1 MSRKSGRAFVFVRW
15 TAAPHSPAGLGDVG
29 WGFEHLDRLGRFYCY
44 YCGGSEWRHDPGLAR
59 ARISWQEKCLTLPE
73 LIKAMSNQG
82 HQRPGYDE
90 VKVLEVDEAEPDA
103 ALQFA
108 LRSGSDELA
117 RLVDPLEEVREIIG
131 RYGAR
136 GFAAPRGFSAPFL
149 WYNMLPGRS
158 VPLRKLPVHLFQLRA
173 ARERRNELSAG
184 EVENQ
189 VRTVAE
195 AVPRVLG
202 VSDCFIARIRSD
214 FLISV
219 DIVVSARLSVGE
231 GRIVG
236 EAVEEALR
244 AANPNARYVLARVR
258 SDET

>member
-15 TAAPHSPAGLGDVG
+15 TAAPYSPARLGDVA
-29 WGFEHLDRLGRFYCY
+29 WGFEYLDRMGRFNCY
-44 YCGGSEWRHDPGLAR
+44 YCGGSEWRHDPVPAR
-59 ARISWQEKCLTLPE
+59 PRSPWQVKCLTLPE

-82 HQRPGYDE
+82 PERPGYDE
-90 VKVLEVDEAEPDA
+90 VKVIEVDSAESDA

-108 LRSGSDELA
+108 QRSSSDDVV
-117 RLVDPLEEVREIIG
+117 RPVDPLEEAREIIS

-136 GFAAPRGFSAPFL
+136 GFAASKGFSAPFL

-173 ARERRNELSAG
+173 AGERRGDLSVDD
-184 EVENQ
+184 VEEQ
-189 VRTVAE
+189 ARKVAE
-195 AVPRVLG
+195 AIPGVLG
-202 VSDCFIARIRSD
+202 VSDCLIARIRSD

-219 DIVVSARLSVGE
+219 DIVVPGRLSVGE
-231 GRIVG
+231 GRILG

-244 AANPNARYVLARVR
+244 SANPNARYVLARVR
-258 SDET
+258 SDEM